1 MTGMG
6 KDFPDTSPKS
16 KSTLDFASWL
26 RNASRIDLRDFRM
39 RVLESVALRARVAAR
54 RATKFSR
61 RTFLHPASLSALGI
75 SLGMIALMAASPAV
89 SAETYPSRPITIV
102 VPFTAGGPTHA
113 LGGTLSERMRAS
125 LGQPLIVENV
135 TGAAG
140 TIGVGR
146 VARAAPDGYTV
157 SVGHWSTHV
166 INGALY
172 PLPFDLLKDLEPI
185 ALLTSYPML
194 LLTKNDVPAK
204 NLTELTSW
212 LKANQEKVSVGTI
225 GVGSAAHVAAV
236 YYERLAGLKFQF
248 VPYRGAAPAL
258 QDLMGG
264 RIDLLFD
271 HLPNALPQVKE
282 GRVKAYA
289 VTANTRSPTAP
300 DIPTVD
306 EAGLPGLYINI
317 WYGLWVPRGTPSEI
331 KTRLNLAVVEAL
343 ADPKVQHQL
352 TELGQ
357 VIPPRDQQTSEALAS
372 YQKAEV
378 EKWWPIVK
386 AAGMK
391 GE

>member
-1 MTGMG
+1 MCI
-6 KDFPDTSPKS
+6 SE
-16 KSTLDFASWL
+16 TLA
-26 RNASRIDLRDFRM
+26 RD
-39 RVLESVALRARVAAR
+39 VLKRPR
-54 RATKFSR
+54 RGLLCLTAN
-61 RTFLHPASLSALGI
+61 LALG
-75 SLGMIALMAASPAV
+75 LAALLAV
-89 SAETYPSRPITIV
+89 SQAAWAQAYPTRPIVIV
-102 VPFTAGGPTHA
+102 NPFSAGGPTDA
-113 LGGTLSERMRAS
+113 LVRTLSERMRAS

-140 TIGVGR
+140 SIGVGR
-146 VARAAPDGYTV
+146 VARAAPDGYTI

-172 PLPFDLLKDLEPI
+172 SLPYDLLKDLEPI

-194 LLTKNDVPAK
+194 LLTRNDVPAK

-212 LKANQEKVSVGTI
+212 LKANQDKVSVGTI

-236 YYERLAGLKFQF
+236 YYEHLAGLKFQF
-248 VPYRGAAPAL
+248 VPYRGAGPAL

-271 HLPNALPQVKE
+271 HLPNALPQVRE
-282 GRVKAYA
+282 GKVKAFA

-300 DIPTVD
+300 EIPTVD
-306 EAGLPGLYINI
+306 EAGLAGLYINI
-317 WYGLWVPRGTPSEI
+317 WYGLWVPKGTPAEV
-331 KTRLNLAVVEAL
+331 KARLNAAVVETL
-343 ADPKVQHQL
+343 ADPKVQKQL

-357 VIPPRDQQTSEALAS
+357 VIPPRDQQTPEALAA
-372 YQKAEV
+372 YQKAEI

-386 AAGMK
+386 AADMK